1 MCGLPFRR
9 SAGAVPLYTTYPNR
23 LREKLMVR
31 SYSPS
36 RRNTAIIALAAAAS
50 IAASMAGY
58 YAAEAEKYYH
68 LTNAALTT
76 AVRFE
81 HQADLQE
88 RHDEELLI
96 QATIEYQE
104 NKTRSGDLLASQVSQ
119 EAMDNR
125 VFDNQSNM
133 FSLTPKYYDVLYSDY
148 FNSVQAEH
156 DYLDRSELSD
166 EYSRL
171 SIRATSLLAATVV
184 IFSELSKKKVNSSS
198 A

>member
-1 MCGLPFRR
+1 
-9 SAGAVPLYTTYPNR
+9 
-23 LREKLMVR
+23 MVR
-31 SYSPS
+31 SYYSPT
-36 RRNTAIIALAAAAS
+36 RRNSVIIALAAAAS

-88 RHDEELLI
+88 RHDEELLL

-119 EAMDNR
+119 EAKD
-125 VFDNQSNM
+125 SNM

-156 DYLDRSELSD
+156 DYLDRAELSD

-171 SIRATSLLAATVV
+171 SIIATALLTATVV
-184 IFSELSKKKVNSSS
+184 IFSELSRKKVNSSS

>member
-1 MCGLPFRR
+1 
-9 SAGAVPLYTTYPNR
+9 
-23 LREKLMVR
+23 MVR
-31 SYSPS
+31 RYSPT
-36 RRNTAIIALAAAAS
+36 RRNTTIIALAAAAS

-68 LTNAALTT
+68 LSNAALIT
-76 AVRFE
+76 AVSFE

-88 RHDEELLI
+88 RNDEELLI

-104 NKTRSGDLLASQVSQ
+104 NKTQTGDLLAGQVSQ
-119 EAMDNR
+119 EAKDNM

-148 FNSVQAEH
+148 FNSVDTEQ
-156 DYLDRSELSD
+156 DYIDHAELSD

-171 SIRATSLLAATVV
+171 SIISTSLLAATVV
-184 IFSELSKKKVNSSS
+184 IFSELTRKKENNSS

>member
-1 MCGLPFRR
+1 
-9 SAGAVPLYTTYPNR
+9 
-23 LREKLMVR
+23 MVR
-31 SYSPS
+31 RYYSPT

-88 RHDEELLI
+88 RNDEELLI

-104 NKTRSGDLLASQVSQ
+104 NKTQSGDLLASQVSQ
-119 EAMDNR
+119 EAKDNI

-133 FSLTPKYYDVLYSDY
+133 FSLTPKYYEVLYLDY
-148 FNSVQAEH
+148 FNSVQEEH
-156 DYLDRSELSD
+156 DYLERAELSD
-166 EYSRL
+166 EYSRD
-171 SIRATSLLAATVV
+171 SIIVTSLLTATVV
-184 IFSELSKKKVNSSS
+184 IFSELTRRKENNSS

>member
-1 MCGLPFRR
+1 
-9 SAGAVPLYTTYPNR
+9 
-23 LREKLMVR
+23 MVR
-31 SYSPS
+31 RYYSPT

-50 IAASMAGY
+50 ISASMAGY

-76 AVRFE
+76 AVCFE

-88 RHDEELLI
+88 RNDEELLI

-104 NKTRSGDLLASQVSQ
+104 NKTQSGDLLASQVSQ
-119 EAMDNR
+119 EAKDNI

-133 FSLTPKYYDVLYSDY
+133 FSLTPKYYEVLYSDY
-148 FNSVQAEH
+148 FNSVQEEH
-156 DYLDRSELSD
+156 DSLERAELSD
-166 EYSRL
+166 EYSRD
-171 SIRATSLLAATVV
+171 SIIVTSLLTATVV
-184 IFSELSKKKVNSSS
+184 IFSELTRKKENSSS

>member
-1 MCGLPFRR
+1 
-9 SAGAVPLYTTYPNR
+9 
-23 LREKLMVR
+23 MVR
-31 SYSPS
+31 SYYSPT
-36 RRNTAIIALAAAAS
+36 RRNTVIIALAAAAS

-119 EAMDNR
+119 EAKDNR
-125 VFDNQSNM
+125 VFDKQSNR

-156 DYLDRSELSD
+156 DYLDRAELSD

-171 SIRATSLLAATVV
+171 SIIATSLLTATVV
-184 IFSELSKKKVNSSS
+184 IFSELSRKKVNSSS

>member
-1 MCGLPFRR
+1 
-9 SAGAVPLYTTYPNR
+9 
-23 LREKLMVR
+23 MVR
-31 SYSPS
+31 SYYSPT
-36 RRNTAIIALAAAAS
+36 RRNSVIIALAAAAS

-119 EAMDNR
+119 EAKDNR

-133 FSLTPKYYDVLYSDY
+133 FSLTPKYYDFLYSDY
-148 FNSVQAEH
+148 
-156 DYLDRSELSD
+156 YLDRAELSD

-171 SIRATSLLAATVV
+171 SIIATALLTATVV
-184 IFSELSKKKVNSSS
+184 IFSELSRKKVNSSS

>member
-1 MCGLPFRR
+1 
-9 SAGAVPLYTTYPNR
+9 
-23 LREKLMVR
+23 MVR
-31 SYSPS
+31 SYYSPT
-36 RRNTAIIALAAAAS
+36 RRNSVIIALAAAAS

-119 EAMDNR
+119 EAKDNR
-125 VFDNQSNM
+125 VFDRQSNM
-133 FSLTPKYYDVLYSDY
+133 FSLTPSTMM
-148 FNSVQAEH
+148 FCTRIIS
-156 DYLDRSELSD
+156 
-166 EYSRL
+166 
-171 SIRATSLLAATVV
+171 T
-184 IFSELSKKKVNSSS
+184 LSKQSMITLTGQSCQMNILDYP
-198 A
+198 

>member
-1 MCGLPFRR
+1 
-9 SAGAVPLYTTYPNR
+9 
-23 LREKLMVR
+23 MVR
-31 SYSPS
+31 SYYSPT

-50 IAASMAGY
+50 IAASTAGY

-76 AVRFE
+76 AVRYE

-119 EAMDNR
+119 EAKDNM
-125 VFDNQSNM
+125 VFDKQSNM

-148 FNSVQAEH
+148 SNSVKTEH
-156 DYLDRSELSD
+156 DYFDHAELSD
-166 EYSRL
+166 GYSRL
-171 SIRATSLLAATVV
+171 SIIVTSLLTATIV
-184 IFSELSKKKVNSSS
+184 IFSELSRKKKENSSS